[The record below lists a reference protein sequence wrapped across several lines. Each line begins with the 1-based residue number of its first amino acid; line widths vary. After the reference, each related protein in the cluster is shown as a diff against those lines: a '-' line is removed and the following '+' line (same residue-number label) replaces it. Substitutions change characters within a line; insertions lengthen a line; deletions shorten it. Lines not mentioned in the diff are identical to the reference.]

1 MQGLSIMGVLNEL
14 FVKRFRKQKED
25 KMIII
30 NYKSKRQLK
39 KAIGKPLECIPNDI
53 TAKTWRGISAESF
66 FVTNHGSTFHATVV
80 MENGIIKEV
89 R

>member
-25 KMIII
+25 KMIIV

-39 KAIGKPLECIPNDI
+39 KAIGKPLDTNCNGEWGWSGKP
-53 TAKTWRGISAESF
+53 F
-66 FVTNHGSTFHATVV
+66 FVTNWDGTFKATVILV
-80 MENGIIKEV
+80 NGIIESV